1 MYPLMLDGAS
11 LSAVVVGAGNVAF
24 RKVRGLL
31 DAGAHVRVV
40 APEVSSELRALA
52 ASNSSLEI
60 CVASY
65 SPGHLDSA
73 LFIIAA
79 TDDPR
84 LNDQIA
90 ADARAAG
97 RLANNV
103 SDPELGNCATPAI
116 HRAGDVVVAVS
127 TGRVPPAAKRI
138 RDAIADRIDE
148 RFDVAVRELSMLR
161 RTLLDAGRRDRWQEA
176 AASLAGPSFC
186 DDVETGRFESR
197 LAEWR

>member
-1 MYPLMLDGAS
+1 MLDGAS
-11 LSAVVVGAGNVAF
+11 LSAVVIGAGNVAF

-40 APEVSSELRALA
+40 APEISSELRELA
-52 ASNSSLEI
+52 GGNPSLEI
-60 CVASY
+60 CVATY
-65 SPGHLDSA
+65 SPGHLDGA
-73 LFIIAA
+73 LLVIAA
-79 TDDPR
+79 TNDAQ
-84 LNDQIA
+84 LNGRIA

-103 SDPELGNCATPAI
+103 SDPESGNCATPAI

-127 TGRVPPAAKRI
+127 TGRLPPAAKRI
-138 RDAIADRIDE
+138 RDAIAARIDR
-148 RFDVAVRELSMLR
+148 RFDVAVRELSLLR

-186 DDVETGRFESR
+186 DDVEAGRFESR